1 MHKRS
6 DIARLFLRHSLPMI
20 IVVLIFAFSVIAM
33 IDGFVSRSNFDQASQ
48 TLSQAAVYYDSIL
61 EEISAL
67 NLVFSTNNDAI
78 RALRTITDMNADYN
92 TYKEIRLLT
101 SFLTATASSQRYIE
115 GIFIFL
121 SDRDDFLVTDA
132 GLVSLETYED
142 GEWFLAYNADPYGS
156 THTEVVNDGVAI
168 RISQPIVD
176 TVGDYAGVIAIDLDA
191 RHIRND
197 FLSYFSYEDMYLT
210 VRNAEGVVL
219 FTTAPD
225 DTEHLAHFSL
235 TSDTY
240 GWIFDLYID
249 KNELYN
255 LSRTIIYLTTGLS
268 IALIVIG
275 LFVSYRMNKEEQ
287 DFMNILVERLSGKDS
302 MNIAFQWL
310 LSAQDAKVLSSPNI
324 LLSRNEVSRI
334 VTGEEIPIQEA
345 NSTGNT
351 LSLSTKFKSV
361 GVTLEVEP
369 SMINRDNVT
378 LRIFPKVSNV
388 VRYENVSAGGDTTYP
403 VPVIS
408 ARSVETHL
416 RMQDKQV
423 VMMGGLYN
431 SRDTLQQQRIP
442 VLSDLPLIGELF
454 TGKNESKEVTQL
466 IFFLKIHIISPDQA
480 ASGIFYN
487 FDRTGKISEKL
498 GEIVENADSIPLH
511 RTSVENFGEE
521 LNHAKPGELER
532 RRREFHQTPI
542 TIDEP
547 AETTTSGAETK

>member
-1 MHKRS
+1 MMKLQLTSGMRRNAVCSCLLSGMMALSATAAESGTPAEKPVIRTEADLEQGKRNVRS
-6 DIARLFLRHSLPMI
+6 VLNELEELFAADNSLPQ
-20 IVVLIFAFSVIAM
+20 VVAAHKPIEPPYVKVIP
-33 IDGFVSRSNFDQASQ
+33 GQNGRS
-48 TLSQAAVYYDSIL
+48 T
-61 EEISAL
+61 
-67 NLVFSTNNDAI
+67 LVFRPRFSSA
-78 RALRTITDMNADYN
+78 
-92 TYKEIRLLT
+92 KEMAKT
-101 SFLTATASSQRYIE
+101 
-115 GIFIFL
+115 
-121 SDRDDFLVTDA
+121 V
-132 GLVSLETYED
+132 
-142 GEWFLAYNADPYGS
+142 
-156 THTEVVNDGVAI
+156 DGVATG
-168 RISQPIVD
+168 S
-176 TVGDYAGVIAIDLDA
+176 
-191 RHIRND
+191 
-197 FLSYFSYEDMYLT
+197 
-210 VRNAEGVVL
+210 VL
-219 FTTAPD
+219 IEPLK
-225 DTEHLAHFSL
+225 EQ
-235 TSDTY
+235 
-240 GWIFDLYID
+240 
-249 KNELYN
+249 NELLINGTDAEIQSYRDILLAMDVPSPQILIEAKVVEVMFTDGMQRN
-255 LSRTIIYLTTGLS
+255 LSFNFTGKRYNVGGSAEVPGQSTQPTTGL
-268 IALIVIG
+268 G
-275 LFVSYRMNKEEQ
+275 GNFTPY
-287 DFMNILVERLSGKDS
+287 SGKDS

-480 ASGIFYN
+480 ASGVFYN

-547 AETTTSGAETK
+547 AENTTSGAETK

>member
-1 MHKRS
+1 MGS
-6 DIARLFLRHSLPMI
+6 
-20 IVVLIFAFSVIAM
+20 VLIEP
-33 IDGFVSRSNFDQASQ
+33 
-48 TLSQAAVYYDSIL
+48 L
-61 EEISAL
+61 
-67 NLVFSTNNDAI
+67 
-78 RALRTITDMNADYN
+78 
-92 TYKEIRLLT
+92 KEQNELL
-101 SFLTATASSQRYIE
+101 I
-115 GIFIFL
+115 
-121 SDRDDFLVTDA
+121 
-132 GLVSLETYED
+132 
-142 GEWFLAYNADPYGS
+142 N
-156 THTEVVNDGVAI
+156 
-168 RISQPIVD
+168 
-176 TVGDYAGVIAIDLDA
+176 
-191 RHIRND
+191 
-197 FLSYFSYEDMYLT
+197 
-210 VRNAEGVVL
+210 
-219 FTTAPD
+219 APD
-225 DTEHLAHFSL
+225 SEIQSYRDILLAMDVPSPQILIEAKVVEVMF
-235 TSDTY
+235 TD
-240 GWIFDLYID
+240 GMQR
-249 KNELYN
+249 N
-255 LSRTIIYLTTGLS
+255 LSFNFSGKRYDVGGSAEVPGQSAQPSTGLGGS
-268 IALIVIG
+268 
-275 LFVSYRMNKEEQ
+275 FTPY
-287 DFMNILVERLSGKDS
+287 SGRDS
-302 MNIAFQWL
+302 MKVAFQWL
-310 LSAQDAKVLSSPNI
+310 LTAQDAKVLSSPNI

-480 ASGIFYN
+480 ASGVFYN
-487 FDRTGKISEKL
+487 FDRSGKISEKL

-532 RRREFHQTPI
+532 RRRKFHETPI
-542 TIDEP
+542 SIDEP
-547 AETTTSGAETK
+547 AETTSGAETK

>member
-6 DIARLFLRHSLPMI
+6 DIARLFLRHNLPMI

-142 GEWFLAYNADPYGS
+142 GDWFLAYNADPYGS
-156 THTEVVNDGVAI
+156 THTDVIKDGEAI

-197 FLSYFSYEDMYLT
+197 FLSYFSYKDMYLT
-210 VRNAEGVVL
+210 ARNAEGAVL

-302 MNIAFQWL
+302 MRTSSGGNFYHDLTVSVLDEFMKNDYLQLQKEVSDYRALQMQINPHFLFNTLDNIYWKTVRLTGEENDASHMIML
-310 LSAQDAKVLSSPNI
+310 LSSLFKASLAVDNLQGIPLQEELQHARTYIQIQQYRFRDRFRYSERIENGINVNVPNMMLQPLLENAITHGMIEGETLNI
-324 LLSRNEVSRI
+324 LLDVSVSDGKLHIIVSDDGMALDEEELRLLNDSGDPALSKSRSIGIRNI
-334 VTGEEIPIQEA
+334 
-345 NSTGNT
+345 
-351 LSLSTKFKSV
+351 
-361 GVTLEVEP
+361 
-369 SMINRDNVT
+369 RDR
-378 LRIFPKVSNV
+378 LRIFSKGGSVLCVS
-388 VRYENVSAGGDTTYP
+388 SDG
-403 VPVIS
+403 
-408 ARSVETHL
+408 ARGVTVTIE
-416 RMQDKQV
+416 
-423 VMMGGLYN
+423 
-431 SRDTLQQQRIP
+431 
-442 VLSDLPLIGELF
+442 LPL
-454 TGKNESKEVTQL
+454 
-466 IFFLKIHIISPDQA
+466 
-480 ASGIFYN
+480 
-487 FDRTGKISEKL
+487 
-498 GEIVENADSIPLH
+498 
-511 RTSVENFGEE
+511 
-521 LNHAKPGELER
+521 
-532 RRREFHQTPI
+532 
-542 TIDEP
+542 
-547 AETTTSGAETK
+547 

>member
-1 MHKRS
+1 MSGMRRGAVCSCLLSGIMAISAVAAESEPPKEKPVVRTEEDIEQGKRNVRS
-6 DIARLFLRHSLPMI
+6 VLNELEELFDADRSLPQ
-20 IVVLIFAFSVIAM
+20 VVATHKPIEPPYVKVIP
-33 IDGFVSRSNFDQASQ
+33 GQNGRS
-48 TLSQAAVYYDSIL
+48 T
-61 EEISAL
+61 
-67 NLVFSTNNDAI
+67 LVFRPHFSSA
-78 RALRTITDMNADYN
+78 
-92 TYKEIRLLT
+92 KEMAKT
-101 SFLTATASSQRYIE
+101 
-115 GIFIFL
+115 
-121 SDRDDFLVTDA
+121 V
-132 GLVSLETYED
+132 
-142 GEWFLAYNADPYGS
+142 
-156 THTEVVNDGVAI
+156 DGVAMG
-168 RISQPIVD
+168 S
-176 TVGDYAGVIAIDLDA
+176 
-191 RHIRND
+191 
-197 FLSYFSYEDMYLT
+197 
-210 VRNAEGVVL
+210 VL
-219 FTTAPD
+219 IEPLKEQNELLINAPD
-225 DTEHLAHFSL
+225 SEIQSYRDILLAMDVPSPQILIEAKVVEVMF
-235 TSDTY
+235 TD
-240 GWIFDLYID
+240 GMQR
-249 KNELYN
+249 N
-255 LSRTIIYLTTGLS
+255 LSFNFSGKRYDVGGSAEVPGQSAQPSTGLGGS
-268 IALIVIG
+268 
-275 LFVSYRMNKEEQ
+275 FTPY
-287 DFMNILVERLSGKDS
+287 SGRDS
-302 MNIAFQWL
+302 MKVAFQWL
-310 LSAQDAKVLSSPNI
+310 LTAQDAKVLSSPNI

-403 VPVIS
+403 IS

-480 ASGIFYN
+480 ASGVFYN
-487 FDRTGKISEKL
+487 FDRSGKISEKL

-532 RRREFHQTPI
+532 RRRKFHETPI
-542 TIDEP
+542 SIDEP
-547 AETTTSGAETK
+547 AETTSGAETK

>member
-1 MHKRS
+1 MGVTNSNKVISTDRIDCDGSLKVTLALTAAPDIVSNPTDIVLTLDRS
-6 DIARLFLRHSLPMI
+6 GSMTGTPLANMKEGAKTFIDIIEEATDGIQDGQIGSGSRI
-20 IVVLIFAFSVIAM
+20 GIVSFAETATVDAPLITSVDDLKDAV
-33 IDGFVSRSNFDQASQ
+33 DGLTAGG
-48 TLSQAAVYYDSIL
+48 
-61 EEISAL
+61 
-67 NLVFSTNNDAI
+67 STNHADAFTK
-78 RALRTITDMNADYN
+78 AT
-92 TYKEIRLLT
+92 ELLT
-101 SFLTATASSQRYIE
+101 PPSGNARVMVMFTDGMQR
-115 GIFIFL
+115 
-121 SDRDDFLVTDA
+121 
-132 GLVSLETYED
+132 
-142 GEWFLAYNADPYGS
+142 
-156 THTEVVNDGVAI
+156 
-168 RISQPIVD
+168 
-176 TVGDYAGVIAIDLDA
+176 
-191 RHIRND
+191 
-197 FLSYFSYEDMYLT
+197 
-210 VRNAEGVVL
+210 
-219 FTTAPD
+219 
-225 DTEHLAHFSL
+225 
-235 TSDTY
+235 
-240 GWIFDLYID
+240 
-249 KNELYN
+249 N
-255 LSRTIIYLTTGLS
+255 LSFNFSGKRYDVGGSAEVPGQSAQPSTGLGGS
-268 IALIVIG
+268 
-275 LFVSYRMNKEEQ
+275 FTPY
-287 DFMNILVERLSGKDS
+287 SGRDS
-302 MNIAFQWL
+302 MKVAFQWL
-310 LSAQDAKVLSSPNI
+310 LTAQDAKVLSSPNI

-480 ASGIFYN
+480 ASGVFYN
-487 FDRTGKISEKL
+487 FDRSGKISEKL

-532 RRREFHQTPI
+532 RRRKFHETPI
-542 TIDEP
+542 SIDEP
-547 AETTTSGAETK
+547 AETTSGAETK